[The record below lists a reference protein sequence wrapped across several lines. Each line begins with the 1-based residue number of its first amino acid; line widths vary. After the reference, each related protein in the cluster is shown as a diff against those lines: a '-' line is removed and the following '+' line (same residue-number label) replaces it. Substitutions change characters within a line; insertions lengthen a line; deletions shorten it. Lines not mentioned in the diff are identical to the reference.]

1 MQEKQFVVT
10 QRCSEG
16 KMTGAVRREQAE
28 FSMDYVNL
36 PEPPVTTA
44 AGGGDEGN
52 HPAPG
57 TKLLRLV
64 GVSFGLL
71 CLLQAAVNVSLR
83 LTLFKSDGQTSPTGP
98 ACCNETDKQ
107 RQLIE
112 RYIQQGWVRF
122 RSSVYYISDARNTWQ
137 QSRRYCLR
145 QGADLVIINT
155 KEEQDFTRQ
164 FHRFT
169 WLGLYYESKTKKWIW
184 VDRTPLNE
192 SFSFWGPGEPNG
204 FEGKIEN
211 CVEIRFFEMDNSW
224 NDIPCGDQ
232 NYWICEKEVAP

>member
-1 MQEKQFVVT
+1 
-10 QRCSEG
+10 
-16 KMTGAVRREQAE
+16 MTGAVRREQAE

-83 LTLFKSDGQTSPTGP
+83 LTLCEFYTVFQ
-98 ACCNETDKQ
+98 Q
-107 RQLIE
+107 

-192 SFSFWGPGEPNG
+192 SFWGPGEPNG